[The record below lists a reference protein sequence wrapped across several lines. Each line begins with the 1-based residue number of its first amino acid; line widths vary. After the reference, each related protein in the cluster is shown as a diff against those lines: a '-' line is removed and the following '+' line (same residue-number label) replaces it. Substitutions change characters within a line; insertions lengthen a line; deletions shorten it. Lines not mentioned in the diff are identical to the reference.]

1 MPTITLLEAE
11 TIIEGAKAKI
21 QELGVKMSVSVTDSR
36 GDLIAMI
43 RTDGASWR
51 TPFISRGKAVA
62 SACFGE
68 PPHALVASLEAVVV
82 ADPIVPEL
90 VAVVQATPECEARPP
105 DACLDHARQPTLGD
119 RGHVGPVARA
129 TDDDFLHV
137 VVGALVNA
145 KREIGVYQPT

>member
-1 MPTITLLEAE
+1 MPTITLHEAE
-11 TIIEGAKAKI
+11 TIIEGAKNKI

-68 PPHALVASLEAVVV
+68 PSGELEDRSRWPVFEAFTVLQDGHFIMGQGAV
-82 ADPIVPEL
+82 PIYKDGEL
-90 VAVVQATPECEARPP
+90 
-105 DACLDHARQPTLGD
+105 ACA
-119 RGHVGPVARA
+119 
-129 TDDDFLHV
+129 
-137 VVGALVNA
+137 VGASGGKSQYDEDFFRAALA
-145 KREIGVYQPT
+145 HAGLKSS

>member
-11 TIIEGAKAKI
+11 TIIEGAKVKI
-21 QELGVKMSVSVTDSR
+21 GELGVKMSVSVTDAR

-68 PPHALVASLEAVVV
+68 PSGELEDRSKWPVFQAFTVLEDGHFIMGQGAV
-82 ADPIVPEL
+82 
-90 VAVVQATPECEARPP
+90 
-105 DACLDHARQPTLGD
+105 
-119 RGHVGPVARA
+119 PVYKEGEIAGA
-129 TDDDFLHV
+129 
-137 VVGALVNA
+137 VGASGGKSQEDEDVCRAALEHA
-145 KREIGVYQPT
+145 GLKSS

>member
-1 MPTITLLEAE
+1 MPTITLHEAE
-11 TIIEGAKAKI
+11 TIIEGAKNKI

-68 PPHALVASLEAVVV
+68 PSGELEDRSRWPVFEAFNVLQECHFIMVQGAV
-82 ADPIVPEL
+82 PIYK
-90 VAVVQATPECEARPP
+90 
-105 DACLDHARQPTLGD
+105 D
-119 RGHVGPVARA
+119 
-129 TDDDFLHV
+129 
-137 VVGALVNA
+137 
-145 KREIGVYQPT
+145 